1 MIYLLSMGVIE
12 SAPSRWLRDV
22 AAMEG
27 LVMKLRKYALS
38 AGACGAALLMA
49 SAGHAQTNTPVASQS
64 GSNAS
69 EIVIVTA
76 QRRAQDIQQVP
87 ASVTALGTSQLE
99 QRQVAGVL
107 DLQYQVPNI
116 SIATGTGTANSAR
129 IFLRGVGEDESRG
142 AVDPAVAVYVDGIYM
157 GRQLGSLFSVVDLE
171 RIEVL
176 RGPQGT
182 LYGRASNGG
191 AIKLVS
197 KRPNQEFGGELR
209 IGAGNY
215 ERADA
220 RATLNLPLG
229 DKTAARLTAVYQA
242 REGFHTLTPN
252 GDRANFARNVG
263 AQDMGAF
270 RFSLAHDFSQD
281 WKLLFAY
288 DSTRDNGDPTPD
300 SARPGND
307 RDNNLFTIEPLPG
320 VTCAATST
328 ALGCF
333 SDYRSKIESD
343 GGSLNIDGKLGSFSI
358 QSLTGYRTLK
368 DDLGSRIGSPYFQKT
383 DQDQFSQEVT
393 LSSNFEGPFNFV
405 TGAYFFNED
414 VVLNTTFVFPFIVDV
429 KTESVS
435 GFVHGTFE
443 ATDKLT
449 ATAGVRVTRETKDF
463 VGANLSPA
471 FSSNPAFRRTDSRD
485 FDNTSFNVGVDYDLS
500 ETWMV
505 YGSYA
510 TGFKPGGWSPDCF
523 SATACFLRVDPEE
536 VRTFEVGTRTQLFD
550 RALKF
555 NATYF
560 FNTYE
565 GLQIGATVPGLGF
578 TRFNVAETEIQG
590 LEFEAFWRLSDNLSI
605 TSNLAFLDSEYTSVT
620 VPQASALTNAGV
632 PCAGGVPTVECA
644 LALQLKNAPDYKG
657 FIGLNYTR
665 PMGPGTLTFNADV
678 AFEDDSF
685 SLVAN
690 TPINALTSVDPL
702 YNARVSYAFE
712 NGVTVSLWGQN
723 LSDEQYWRAA
733 SAGSFTTYAAPPL
746 TWGVDLGVKF

>member
-1 MIYLLSMGVIE
+1 MTSTTFGLKASVCCAALMFSSPALAQTTNIAGTN
-12 SAPSRWLRDV
+12 APS
-22 AAMEG
+22 A
-27 LVMKLRKYALS
+27 
-38 AGACGAALLMA
+38 
-49 SAGHAQTNTPVASQS
+49 
-64 GSNAS
+64 AS
-69 EIVIVTA
+69 EVVIVTA

-209 IGAGNY
+209 AGTGNY
-215 ERADA
+215 DRAEA
-220 RATLNLPLG
+220 RATINLPLA
-229 DKTAARLTAVYQA
+229 DATAVRLTAVYKG
-242 REGFHTLTPN
+242 RDGFHTLLPN

-270 RFSLAHDFSQD
+270 RFSLAHDFSAD

-300 SARPGND
+300 SVRPGND

-320 VTCAATST
+320 VTCGPTTTSI
-328 ALGCF
+328 GCF

-343 GGSLNIDGKLGSFSI
+343 GGSLNIEGKLGSFSI

-368 DDLGSRIGSPYFQKT
+368 DDLASRIGSPYFQKT
-383 DQDQFSQEVT
+383 DQDQFSQEIT
-393 LSSNFEGPFNFV
+393 LSSNFSGPFNFV
-405 TGAYFFNED
+405 AGAYLFNED

-443 ATDKLT
+443 ASDKLT
-449 ATAGVRVTRETKDF
+449 ATAGVRVTQETKDF
-463 VGANLSPA
+463 FGANLSPL
-471 FSSNPAFRRTDSRD
+471 FSANPAFQRTDSRD
-485 FDNTSFNVGVDYDLS
+485 FDNTSYNVGLDYDLS
-500 ETWMV
+500 DTWMV

-536 VRTFEVGTRTQLFD
+536 VATLEVGTRTQLFD
-550 RALKF
+550 KALKL

-590 LEFEAFWRLSDNLSI
+590 LEFEAFWRLSDHLSI
-605 TSNLAFLDSEYTSVT
+605 TSNVAFLDAEYTSVT
-620 VPQASALTNAGV
+620 LPQASALTNAGV
-632 PCAGGVPTVECA
+632 PCAGGVPTIECA
-644 LALQLKNAPDYKG
+644 LALKLKNAPDYKG

-665 PMGPGTLTFNADV
+665 PMGPGALTVNADV

-702 YNARVSYAFE
+702 YNARISYAFD
-712 NGVTVSLWGQN
+712 NGVSIAVWGQN
-723 LSDEQYWRAA
+723 LTDEQYWRAA

>member
-1 MIYLLSMGVIE
+1 MRTDFFALL
-12 SAPSRWLRDV
+12 
-22 AAMEG
+22 
-27 LVMKLRKYALS
+27 
-38 AGACGAALLMA
+38 AGA
-49 SAGHAQTNTPVASQS
+49 SAVAIMSGSSAYAQTPAASPA
-64 GSNAS
+64 AS
-69 EIVIVTA
+69 ESDVVIVTA
-76 QRRAQDIQQVP
+76 QRRAQDLQQVP

-197 KRPNQEFGGELR
+197 KRPDDEFGGEIKL
-209 IGAGNY
+209 GTGNY
-215 ERADA
+215 DRKDA
-220 RATLNLPLG
+220 RAIVNIPLS
-229 DKTAARLTAVYQA
+229 DKTAVRVTGVYQA
-242 REGFHTLTPN
+242 RDGFHTLTPN
-252 GDRANFARNVG
+252 GERVNFARNVG
-263 AQDMGAF
+263 QQDMGAF
-270 RFSLAHDFSQD
+270 RVSLAHDFSAD

-307 RDNNLFTIEPLPG
+307 RDNDIFTIEPLPG
-320 VTCAATST
+320 VTCTAAATS
-328 ALGCF
+328 LGCF

-343 GGSLNIDGKLGSFSI
+343 GASLNIEGKLGGFSVA
-358 QSLTGYRTLK
+358 SLTGYRTLK
-368 DDLGSRIGSPYFQKT
+368 DDLASRIGSPYFQKT
-383 DQDQFSQEVT
+383 NQDQFSQEVT
-393 LSSNFEGPFNFV
+393 MSSDFDGAFNFIA
-405 TGAYFFNED
+405 GAYFFKED
-414 VVLNTTFVFPFIVDV
+414 VTLDTVFVFPFTVAV
-429 KTESVS
+429 ETESVA
-435 GFVHGTFE
+435 GFIHGTFE
-443 ATDKLT
+443 PTEKLT
-449 ATAGVRVTRETKDF
+449 ATAGARVTRETKDF
-463 VGANLSPA
+463 AGRNLSPLFATNLA
-471 FSSNPAFRRTDSRD
+471 FSRTDSRE
-485 FDNTSFNVGVDYDLS
+485 FNNTSFNIGLDYDL
-500 ETWMV
+500 TDQFMV
-505 YGSYA
+505 YTSYA

-536 VRTFEVGTRTQLFD
+536 VKTIEVGTRAQLFD
-550 RALKF
+550 QALKL

-590 LEFEAFWRLSDNLSI
+590 VELEAFWRLSEALSI
-605 TSNLAFLDSEYTSVT
+605 TGNLAFLDAKYTSVT
-620 VPQASALTNAGV
+620 LPQASALTNAGV
-632 PCAGGVPTVECA
+632 PCAGGVPTVDCA
-644 LALQLKNAPDYKG
+644 LGLKLKNAPDYKG

-665 PMGPGTLTFNADV
+665 PVGPGKLTINADV
-678 AFEDDSF
+678 SFEDESY

-702 YNARVSYAFE
+702 YNARISYALD
-712 NGVTVSLWGQN
+712 NGISVGLWGQN
-723 LSDEQYWRAA
+723 LSDEHYWRAA

-746 TWGVDLGVKF
+746 TWGVDVGVKF